1 MKLTADWLTD
11 PGPKSVIEMLSKDHR
26 AYFVGGCVR
35 NALLGAPVSDIDVA
49 TSARPHEVL
58 ELADRAGLRAI
69 PTGID
74 HGTVTIVAENHP
86 IEVTTFRRDV
96 ATDGRRATVAYAET
110 PEEDAQRRDFTMN
123 ALYTDRDGEM
133 LDPVGGIADLQA
145 RRVRFIGD
153 PAARIREDFLR
164 ILRFFRFHAWYGD
177 PGAGIDAEGLAA
189 CAELADGLDRLSA
202 ERIWH
207 ELKRLLA
214 APDPAPAVASM
225 AASGVLARVLPGA
238 DPAALPVLVHN
249 EQKLGL
255 GPDPIRRLAL
265 IAPDTD
271 PRSLRLSRD
280 EARRLGTLARA
291 ASESEPP
298 EVQGYRYGADT
309 ALDAALIRAAR
320 SGEEIDPD
328 TPEKA
333 NEGAAQR
340 LPVSAA
346 DFMPDLTGAALGEAL
361 RSAEERWIASGFR
374 LGRAD
379 LLP

>member
-214 APDPAPAVASM
+214 APDALRGAVRHAHREQVRGE
-225 AASGVLARVLPGA
+225 AAVNLLRLCICDVVPFGKSLSSPN
-238 DPAALPVLVHN
+238 VLV
-249 EQKLGL
+249 L
-255 GPDPIRRLAL
+255 
-265 IAPDTD
+265 
-271 PRSLRLSRD
+271 
-280 EARRLGTLARA
+280 
-291 ASESEPP
+291 
-298 EVQGYRYGADT
+298 
-309 ALDAALIRAAR
+309 
-320 SGEEIDPD
+320 
-328 TPEKA
+328 
-333 NEGAAQR
+333 
-340 LPVSAA
+340 
-346 DFMPDLTGAALGEAL
+346 
-361 RSAEERWIASGFR
+361 
-374 LGRAD
+374 
-379 LLP
+379 